1 MEVPRQIAWVRIYVE
16 RVIGLFKKRYKV
28 LDCVLPLTLLKTL
41 SEEGVECEIANIDK
55 PFTVCAVLENLGKGI
70 V

>member
-1 MEVPRQIAWVRIYVE
+1 MWNALLDY
-16 RVIGLFKKRYKV
+16 LKKRYKV

-41 SEEGVECEIANIDK
+41 SEEGVECEIANTDK
-55 PFTVCAVLENLGKGI
+55 PFTVCVVLENLGKGI